1 MELLEHLF
9 VAPVRE
15 FGFMRDGLIVVVLI
29 GLTASVLSCLLV
41 VRRQALM
48 GDAIAH
54 SVLLGVA
61 LGWLVAREAG
71 VLAGALIAGVL
82 AGMAMTFIERSG
94 IKLDSA
100 MGVVFTA
107 SFALGLAIISVVK
120 PTGIDLF
127 HVLLGN
133 VLGVSPEDVWR
144 TAVGCALVLG
154 VVLLLFRGLQFWSF
168 DPLAAQVAGLPV
180 ATLHYVFT
188 ALLCATVVVSLQAV
202 GLLLVIAMLITPG
215 ATALLLVKRLA
226 PMMVVAAAIGVT
238 SGVGGLYG
246 SYYLDV
252 ASGPAIVL
260 VASALFLI
268 TLLLAPRRGVLWRRW
283 AQRRSRHAALDDDVL
298 KDAMLAAHEE
308 GLDLSPTMLA
318 SRLGLSL
325 SSVQRGLG
333 RLRRAG
339 LVCLE
344 GGPPL
349 GRSQGGPVP
358 SGGGERSERGG
369 RGCLALTEAGAKRAT
384 ELVRTQRLL
393 ERYLHDVEH
402 MPLDHIRPEADRREH
417 EISPD
422 AVEVMA
428 SLLGHPTTDPHGHRI
443 PQPAEEGLRR
453 IAGQSLAA
461 TPPGHGGK
469 ISMISDDRSDLLG
482 DMVRLGI
489 LPESSVTVVT
499 NGPDG
504 VRMRINDGEVVS
516 VSPDIA
522 SRVFVMP
529 RLRAVSE
536 GGDEGETARSGL
548 TDRTNAREHGK
559 HDSPKDFT
567 HVAVGRLGRP

>member
-1 MELLEHLF
+1 MRAMELLDDLF
-9 VAPVRE
+9 IAPLRE

-82 AGMAMTFIERSG
+82 AGLAITFIERSG

-133 VLGVSPEDVWR
+133 VLGVAHDDVLY
-144 TAVGCALVLG
+144 TAIGCALVLG

-168 DPLAAQVAGLPV
+168 DPQAAQVAGLPV

-226 PMMVVAAAIGVT
+226 PMMAVAAAIGVA

-260 VASALFLI
+260 VASALFLA

-308 GLDLSPTMLA
+308 GLSACPPLLA
-318 SRLGLSL
+318 SRLGMPLA
-325 SSVQRGLG
+325 SVRQGLA
-333 RLRRAG
+333 RLRKAG
-339 LVCLE
+339 LVALDAH
-344 GGPPL
+344 
-349 GRSQGGPVP
+349 RSCTGPVTL
-358 SGGGERSERGG
+358 S
-369 RGCLALTEAGAKRAT
+369 EAGVKRAT

-393 ERYLHDVEH
+393 ERWLHDVEH

-417 EISPD
+417 EISAD
-422 AVEVMA
+422 AVEAMA
-428 SLLGHPTTDPHGHRI
+428 SMLGHPTTDPHGHRI

-461 TPPGHGGK
+461 TLPGQGGR

-482 DMVRLGI
+482 EMVRLGI
-489 LPESSVTVVT
+489 LPQSQVTVLARD
-499 NGPDG
+499 PDG
-504 VRMRINDGEVVS
+504 VRMRINDRDAVS
-516 VSPDIA
+516 VSSDIA
-522 SRVFVMP
+522 TRVFVMP
-529 RLRAVSE
+529 RLRAVCHGGTRAESGGSSE
-536 GGDEGETARSGL
+536 T
-548 TDRTNAREHGK
+548 
-559 HDSPKDFT
+559 
-567 HVAVGRLGRP
+567 LGVSSSCA

>member
-1 MELLEHLF
+1 MELLEQLF
-9 VAPVRE
+9 IAPVRE

-61 LGWLVAREAG
+61 LGWLAAREAG
-71 VLAGALIAGVL
+71 VLVGALLAGVL
-82 AGMAMTFIERSG
+82 AGMAITFIERSG

-133 VLGVSPEDVWR
+133 VLGVSPEDVWH
-144 TAVGCALVLG
+144 TAIGCTLVLG

-215 ATALLLVKRLA
+215 ATALLLVKRLGS
-226 PMMVVAAAIGVT
+226 MMAVAAAIGVA

-260 VASALFLI
+260 VASALFLV

-308 GLDLSPTMLA
+308 GLEVNPSLLA

-325 SSVQRGLG
+325 RPLRRGLA
-333 RLRRAG
+333 RLRTAG
-339 LVCLE
+339 HVLLE
-344 GGPPL
+344 GGT
-349 GRSQGGPVP
+349 GSV
-358 SGGGERSERGG
+358 
-369 RGCLALTEAGAKRAT
+369 ALTEAGAKRAT

-417 EISPD
+417 EISAD

-428 SLLGHPTTDPHGHRI
+428 SMLGHPTTDPHGHRI

-453 IAGQSLAA
+453 IAGQSLEA
-461 TPPGHGGK
+461 TPPGHGGR

-482 DMVRLGI
+482 EMVRLGI
-489 LPESSVTVVT
+489 LPESTVAVVAR
-499 NGPDG
+499 GPDG
-504 VRMRINDGEVVS
+504 VRMRINDGETVT

-529 RLRAVSE
+529 RLRAVTQ
-536 GGDEGETARSGL
+536 GDEGFAGPRRSFEGYS
-548 TDRTNAREHGK
+548 R
-559 HDSPKDFT
+559 
-567 HVAVGRLGRP
+567 

>member
-1 MELLEHLF
+1 MDLLDQIF
-9 VAPVRE
+9 IAPLRE
-15 FGFMRDGLIVVVLI
+15 FGFMRDGLVVVVLI

-48 GDAIAH
+48 GDAISH

-71 VLAGALIAGVL
+71 VLVGAMLAGVL
-82 AGMAMTFIERSG
+82 SGMAITFIERSG

-107 SFALGLAIISVVK
+107 TFALGLAIISVVK

-133 VLGVSPEDVWR
+133 VLGVAAEDVWR

-154 VVLLLFRGLQFWSF
+154 VVVALFRGLQFWSF
-168 DPLAAQVAGLPV
+168 DPLAAQVAGLPTR
-180 ATLHYVFT
+180 TLHYVFT
-188 ALLCATVVVSLQAV
+188 ALLSATVVVSIQAV
-202 GLLLVIAMLITPG
+202 GIVLVIAMLITPG

-226 PMMVVAAAIGVT
+226 PMMLVAAAIGVA

-260 VASALFLI
+260 VASALFLV
-268 TLLLAPRRGVLWRRW
+268 TLLLAPRRGVLWRQW

-308 GLDLSPTMLA
+308 GLETGPALLA
-318 SRLGLSL
+318 SRLGLAPRDVGRAL
-325 SSVQRGLG
+325 ARLG
-333 RLRRAG
+333 AAG
-339 LVCLE
+339 LA
-344 GGPPL
+344 
-349 GRSQGGPVP
+349 RSDGARVV
-358 SGGGERSERGG
+358 
-369 RGCLALTEAGAKRAT
+369 LTEAGAKRAT

-417 EISPD
+417 EISAD
-422 AVEVMA
+422 AIEVMA
-428 SLLGHPTTDPHGHRI
+428 TMLGHPRTDPHGHPI
-443 PQPAEEGLRR
+443 PQLAEDGLRR

-461 TPPGHGGK
+461 TLPGQGGRV
-469 ISMISDDRSDLLG
+469 SMISDDRSDLLG
-482 DMVRLGI
+482 EMVRLGI
-489 LPESSVTVVT
+489 LPESNVSVLTLGEDGMRVRINEAAVVT
-499 NGPDG
+499 
-504 VRMRINDGEVVS
+504 

-522 SRVFVMP
+522 SRVFLMP
-529 RLRAVSE
+529 RLRAVVE
-536 GGDEGETARSGL
+536 PATVRA
-548 TDRTNAREHGK
+548 A
-559 HDSPKDFT
+559 
-567 HVAVGRLGRP
+567 A

>member
-1 MELLEHLF
+1 MVDLLEQF
-9 VAPVRE
+9 FIAPVRE

-61 LGWLVAREAG
+61 LGWLVARESG
-71 VLAGALIAGVL
+71 VLVGALIAGVL
-82 AGMAMTFIERSG
+82 SGIAMTFIERSG
-94 IKLDSA
+94 IKLDVA

-133 VLGVSPEDVWR
+133 VLGVSEEDVR
-144 TAVGCALVLG
+144 HTAIGCALVLG

-180 ATLHYVFT
+180 AALHYVFT
-188 ALLCATVVVSLQAV
+188 ALLCATIVVSIQAV

-226 PMMVVAAAIGVT
+226 PMMLVAAALGVA
-238 SGVGGLYG
+238 SGTGGLYT

-260 VASALFLI
+260 VASAFFLLS
-268 TLLLAPRRGVLWRRW
+268 LLLAPRRGVLWRHW
-283 AQRRSRHAALDDDVL
+283 AQRRARRAALDDDVL

-308 GLDLSPTMLA
+308 GLDTDCALLA
-318 SRLGLSL
+318 ARLALAPRAVDAAL
-325 SSVQRGLG
+325 A
-333 RLRRAG
+333 RLRKAG
-339 LVCLE
+339 LVRTN
-344 GGPPL
+344 
-349 GRSQGGPVP
+349 GRSIALRE
-358 SGGGERSERGG
+358 SGVR
-369 RGCLALTEAGAKRAT
+369 RAT

-417 EISPD
+417 EISAD
-422 AVEVMA
+422 AVEQMA
-428 SLLGHPTTDPHGHRI
+428 DLLGHPTTDPHGHPI
-443 PQPAEEGLRR
+443 PQLAEEGLRR

-461 TPPGHGGK
+461 TAPGHGGRV
-469 ISMISDDRSDLLG
+469 SMISDDRSDLLG
-482 DMVRLGI
+482 EMVRLGI
-489 LPESSVTVVT
+489 LPESNLTVLARDDGGVRVCINEGTAVTVS
-499 NGPDG
+499 G
-504 VRMRINDGEVVS
+504 
-516 VSPDIA
+516 DIA
-522 SRVFVMP
+522 ERVFVMP
-529 RLRAVSE
+529 RLRAVV
-536 GGDEGETARSGL
+536 G
-548 TDRTNAREHGK
+548 
-559 HDSPKDFT
+559 PQDFS
-567 HVAVGRLGRP
+567 VAA

>member
-1 MELLEHLF
+1 MDLLEQIF

-82 AGMAMTFIERSG
+82 SGIAMTFIERSG

-133 VLGVSPEDVWR
+133 VLGVAAEEVIQ
-144 TAVGCALVLG
+144 TAVGCTLVLG

-188 ALLCATVVVSLQAV
+188 ALLCATIVVSIQAV

-226 PMMVVAAAIGVT
+226 PMMAVAAAIGVA

-260 VASALFLI
+260 AASALFLV
-268 TLLLAPRRGVLWRRW
+268 TLLLAPRRGVLWRQW

-308 GLDLSPTMLA
+308 GLDTHAALLA
-318 SRLGLSL
+318 ARLGLAPAAVGSAL
-325 SSVQRGLG
+325 L
-333 RLRRAG
+333 RLARAG
-339 LVCLE
+339 LVRID
-344 GGPPL
+344 
-349 GRSQGGPVP
+349 GRRV
-358 SGGGERSERGG
+358 E
-369 RGCLALTEAGAKRAT
+369 LTETGARRAT

-417 EISPD
+417 EISAD
-422 AVEVMA
+422 AVERMA
-428 SLLGHPTTDPHGHRI
+428 NMLGHPTTDPHGHPI

-453 IAGQSLAA
+453 IAGQSLEM
-461 TPPGHGGK
+461 TLPGHGGRV
-469 ISMISDDRSDLLG
+469 SMISDDRSDLLG
-482 DMVRLGI
+482 EMVRLGI
-489 LPESSVTVVT
+489 LPEANVAVLARGAGGVRVRINGGADVTV
-499 NGPDG
+499 
-504 VRMRINDGEVVS
+504 S
-516 VSPDIA
+516 SDIA

-529 RLRAVSE
+529 RLRAVAE
-536 GGDEGETARSGL
+536 
-548 TDRTNAREHGK
+548 NAIVR
-559 HDSPKDFT
+559 
-567 HVAVGRLGRP
+567 AAA

>member
-1 MELLEHLF
+1 MDLF
-9 VAPVRE
+9 EQLFIAPVRE

-61 LGWLVAREAG
+61 LGWLVAREGG

-82 AGMAMTFIERSG
+82 SGIAMTFIERSG
-94 IKLDSA
+94 IKLDVA

-133 VLGVSPEDVWR
+133 VLGVAAQEVVQ

-154 VVLLLFRGLQFWSF
+154 VVALLFRGLQFWSF

-188 ALLCATVVVSLQAV
+188 ALLCATIVVSIQAV

-226 PMMVVAAAIGVT
+226 PMMVVAAALGVT
-238 SGVGGLYG
+238 SGVGGLYS

-260 VASALFLI
+260 VASTLFLV

-283 AQRRSRHAALDDDVL
+283 AQRRSSRAALDDDVL

-308 GLDLSPTMLA
+308 GLAADRALIA
-318 SRLGLSL
+318 SRLALAPRAVGAALA
-325 SSVQRGLG
+325 

-339 LVCLE
+339 LLHTD
-344 GGPPL
+344 GGAI
-349 GRSQGGPVP
+349 
-358 SGGGERSERGG
+358 
-369 RGCLALTEAGAKRAT
+369 ALREAGVRRAT

-417 EISPD
+417 ELSAD
-422 AVEVMA
+422 AVAVMA
-428 SLLGHPTTDPHGHRI
+428 DLLGHPTTDPHGHPI
-443 PQPAEEGLRR
+443 PQAAEEGLRR
-453 IAGQSLAA
+453 IAGQSLSA
-461 TPPGHGGK
+461 TAPGHGGRV
-469 ISMISDDRSDLLG
+469 SMISDDRSDLLG
-482 DMVRLGI
+482 EMVRLGI
-489 LPESSVTVVT
+489 LPESNLTVLARE
-499 NGPDG
+499 DG
-504 VRMRINDGEVVS
+504 GLRVRINEGAAVTLS
-516 VSPDIA
+516 GDIA
-522 SRVFVMP
+522 QRVFVMP
-529 RLRAVSE
+529 RLRAVV
-536 GGDEGETARSGL
+536 GLETIR
-548 TDRTNAREHGK
+548 
-559 HDSPKDFT
+559 
-567 HVAVGRLGRP
+567 VAA

>member
-1 MELLEHLF
+1 MDLF
-9 VAPVRE
+9 AQLFIAPLRE

-61 LGWLVAREAG
+61 LGWLVARENG
-71 VLAGALIAGVL
+71 VLAGALVAGVL
-82 AGMAMTFIERSG
+82 SGIAMTFIERSG
-94 IKLDSA
+94 IKLDVA

-133 VLGVSPEDVWR
+133 VLGVSEADVR
-144 TAVGCALVLG
+144 HTAIGCALVLG

-168 DPLAAQVAGLPV
+168 DPLAAHVAGLPV
-180 ATLHYVFT
+180 AALHYVFT
-188 ALLCATVVVSLQAV
+188 ALLCATIVVSIQAV

-215 ATALLLVKRLA
+215 ATALLLAKRLA
-226 PMMVVAAAIGVT
+226 PMMLIAALIGVA
-238 SGVGGLYG
+238 SGTGGLYG

-260 VASALFLI
+260 VASALFLA

-283 AQRRSRHAALDDDVL
+283 AQRRSCRAALDDDVL
-298 KDAMLAAHEE
+298 KDAMLATHEE
-308 GLDLSPTMLA
+308 GLDTDCALLA
-318 SRLGLSL
+318 ARLALPPRAVGAALA
-325 SSVQRGLG
+325 
-333 RLRRAG
+333 RLRKAG
-339 LVCLE
+339 LLRTE
-344 GGPPL
+344 
-349 GRSQGGPVP
+349 GRSI
-358 SGGGERSERGG
+358 
-369 RGCLALTEAGAKRAT
+369 ALREAGVRRAT

-417 EISPD
+417 EISAD

-428 SLLGHPTTDPHGHRI
+428 HLLGHPTTDPHGHPI

-461 TPPGHGGK
+461 TVPGHGGRV
-469 ISMISDDRSDLLG
+469 SMISDDRSDLLG
-482 DMVRLGI
+482 EMVRLGI
-489 LPESSVTVVT
+489 LPESTITVL
-499 NGPDG
+499 GPGAGDGG
-504 VRMRINDGEVVS
+504 VRVRINEGTAVS
-516 VSPDIA
+516 VSGDIA
-522 SRVFVMP
+522 ERVFVMP
-529 RLRAVSE
+529 RLQAVA
-536 GGDEGETARSGL
+536 GAQPAR
-548 TDRTNAREHGK
+548 
-559 HDSPKDFT
+559 
-567 HVAVGRLGRP
+567 VAA

>member
-1 MELLEHLF
+1 MELLEHL
-9 VAPVRE
+9 VIAPVRE

-61 LGWLVAREAG
+61 LGWLVARESG

-82 AGMAMTFIERSG
+82 AGMAMTFVERSG

-133 VLGVSPEDVWR
+133 VLGVSHEDVWH
-144 TAVGCALVLG
+144 TAIGCALVLG

-180 ATLHYVFT
+180 AALHYVFT

-226 PMMVVAAAIGVT
+226 PMMAVAGAIGVS

-260 VASALFLI
+260 VASALFLA

-308 GLDLSPTMLA
+308 GLDSSPTLLA

-325 SSVQRGLG
+325 RSLRRGLM
-333 RLRRAG
+333 RLDRAG
-339 LVCLE
+339 LVSLE
-344 GGPPL
+344 H
-349 GRSQGGPVP
+349 GRVG
-358 SGGGERSERGG
+358 
-369 RGCLALTEAGAKRAT
+369 LTDAGAKRAT

-428 SLLGHPTTDPHGHRI
+428 SMLGHPTTDPHGHPI

-461 TPPGHGGK
+461 TPAGHGGR

-482 DMVRLGI
+482 EMVRLGI
-489 LPESSVTVVT
+489 LPESKVAVVAR
-499 NGPDG
+499 GPDG
-504 VRMRINDGEVVS
+504 VRMRINDGEAVT

-529 RLRAVSE
+529 RLRAVRQ
-536 GGDEGETARSGL
+536 GGEEGETLRVSTSHA
-548 TDRTNAREHGK
+548 
-559 HDSPKDFT
+559 
-567 HVAVGRLGRP
+567 